1 MCIRCVSDVS
11 DVSKLCQMISDVTWC
26 VYMEADI
33 CVYVCTRM
41 IDGDDGGGENFVS
54 FFMLFVYTRV
64 LLYLIYFFH
73 KI

>member
-1 MCIRCVSDVS
+1 MLHGVYVYI
-11 DVSKLCQMISDVTWC
+11 
-26 VYMEADI
+26 YMEADI